1 MKERALDG
9 TKSINRPYLSIDEIA
24 ERWGVSRSTVYNLIA
39 DRKMRAKRFGRH
51 IRVHCQEIH
60 RFEEQS
66 DWENGQY
73 RVSPMK
79 GKKMPRR
86 GPKATSEEAAQES

>member
-1 MKERALDG
+1 MEQASTAAQRV
-9 TKSINRPYLSIDEIA
+9 YLNLDEIA
-24 ERWGVSRSTVYNLIA
+24 ERWGVSRGTVYNLVTEEKIH
-39 DRKMRAKRFGRH
+39 AKRFGRH
-51 IRVHCQEIH
+51 IRVHMDEVVRHEQ
-60 RFEEQS
+60 QS

-86 GPKATSEEAAQES
+86 SEKQ